1 LDTTLLT
8 VSVICIVLTIVLVL
22 IVVSHIQVRNELRRT
37 QGLLESERLKKEVF
51 KKESYVA
58 FQLKEELEKKLDEAS
73 HLMKVMETDILLLQ
87 KDNEATESLL
97 QTTQPEVHQLKIK
110 LIEAQN
116 TIARLKAQ
124 LQQKV

>member
-1 LDTTLLT
+1 LDTTLLA
-8 VSVICIVLTIVLVL
+8 VSVICIVLTIILVL
-22 IVVSHIQVRNELRRT
+22 IVINHIQVRNELRRT
-37 QGLLESERLKKEVF
+37 QGLLEGERLKKEVF

-73 HLMKVMETDILLLQ
+73 HLMKVMESDILLLQ

-116 TIARLKAQ
+116 TIARMKAQ
-124 LQQKV
+124 LQQKA

>member
-1 LDTTLLT
+1 MDTTLLA
-8 VSVICIVLTIVLVL
+8 VSVICIVLTIILVL
-22 IVVSHIQVRNELRRT
+22 IVINHIQVRNELRRT
-37 QGLLESERLKKEVF
+37 QGLLEGERLKKEVF

-73 HLMKVMETDILLLQ
+73 HLMKVMESDILLLQ

-116 TIARLKAQ
+116 TIARMKAQ
-124 LQQKV
+124 LQQKA